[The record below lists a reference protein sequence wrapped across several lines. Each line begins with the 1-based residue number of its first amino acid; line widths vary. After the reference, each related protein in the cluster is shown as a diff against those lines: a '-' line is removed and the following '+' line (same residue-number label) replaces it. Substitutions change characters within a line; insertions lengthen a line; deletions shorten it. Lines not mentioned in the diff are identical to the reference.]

1 VYQEL
6 ATAAQRGDLRAH
18 HQPEPAPVKA
28 TTKSVFGGERWRL
41 VALDAAIIVAASF
54 LAGSS
59 WAPALIRAVST
70 VLVFAAVGLYRTRLQ
85 YSALDEV
92 PRLLLGVAVVL
103 PLGAWLP
110 VPDLMT
116 PKLFVAAPIAW
127 PAAVLAGVLVGRAV
141 VYQILNLRRRRL
153 GGEST
158 IVIGTGDMAIRLTEV
173 LTGDKTFGLAPL
185 GLVGAQP
192 LTEPELPA
200 PLLGSVDEVETI
212 VAKYQPR
219 NVVVAYPGP
228 GDAELVGALRQ
239 WRRLGI
245 AVYVVPRLFE
255 MALGRGSAELV
266 HGVPLVRMRP
276 EPPRRW
282 RRAAKRL
289 LDIAGAGFGLVV
301 LSPVFAACALA
312 VRFESR
318 RSGVLFKQERIGR
331 DGKPF
336 TIMKFRSLTPSSD
349 KESQMKW
356 NIAQDDRVGKVGRI
370 LRSTSLDELPQLVN
384 VLRGDMSLV
393 GPRPERPY
401 FVEQFT
407 RTYGGY
413 MDRHRVVGGITGW
426 AQIHGLRGD
435 TSIEERTRFDNY
447 YIENWS
453 LALDIKI
460 IIRTFT
466 SMLSL
471 HRR

>member
-1 VYQEL
+1 
-6 ATAAQRGDLRAH
+6 
-18 HQPEPAPVKA
+18 
-28 TTKSVFGGERWRL
+28 
-41 VALDAAIIVAASF
+41 
-54 LAGSS
+54 
-59 WAPALIRAVST
+59 
-70 VLVFAAVGLYRTRLQ
+70 
-85 YSALDEV
+85 
-92 PRLLLGVAVVL
+92 
-103 PLGAWLP
+103 
-110 VPDLMT
+110 
-116 PKLFVAAPIAW
+116 
-127 PAAVLAGVLVGRAV
+127 
-141 VYQILNLRRRRL
+141 
-153 GGEST
+153 
-158 IVIGTGDMAIRLTEV
+158 VI
-173 LTGDKTFGLAPL
+173 
-185 GLVGAQP
+185 
-192 LTEPELPA
+192 
-200 PLLGSVDEVETI
+200 
-212 VAKYQPR
+212 
-219 NVVVAYPGP
+219 VAYPGP

-255 MALGRGSAELV
+255 MALGRGSAELI

-336 TIMKFRSLTPSSD
+336 TIMKFRSLTPASD
-349 KESQMKW
+349 TESQMKW

-460 IIRTFT
+460 IVRTFT